1 MINYGFRPSRTRL
14 KVIKDIKRSQRI
26 RFQVLNYQNRP
37 PNDDKKTN
45 STNYWFKIDDFM
57 VSRFCGYLSHFQ
69 IFFKSY
75 FYSAFSPLMCIFPRH
90 LIVSTIF
97 NLDGI
102 GQRISKTGLFSGI
115 FWKIGS
121 TYFFQKM
128 LFMPSDP
135 LEKV

>member
-57 VSRFCGYLSHFQ
+57 VSRFCGYLSLFL
-69 IFFKSY
+69 IFFKSF
-75 FYSAFSPLMCIFPRH
+75 FYIAFSTLFCIFPRL

-97 NLDGI
+97 GLDEI
-102 GQRISKTGLFSGI
+102 GQRISKTGLFSCI
-115 FWKIGS
+115 FWKIS
-121 TYFFQKM
+121 LTQFFQN
-128 LFMPSDP
+128 FIIMPSDP
-135 LEKV
+135 LEKD